1 MPPNSEIEKLERRWK
16 DNPMGTGFAPYAEA
30 LRKQGEVELARDV
43 LRQGLENHPDH
54 IPGNI
59 VLGRCCL
66 DLVEDGPAEGAFRH
80 VLDLDVENV
89 IALKALAEI
98 TERQGRLGEAVDWLT
113 RLVASDPNNDEAV
126 AHLAR
131 VEASR
136 AAAAAAASRPLTPS
150 GAQAVPPMPEPELAE
165 AAASAEDQPAK
176 ADASVPAW
184 EEAAVEDQE
193 IIEASLSETLLVTG
207 LAPSPEPPAE
217 PALES
222 DAEAETVEIEQR
234 RGAPEPEPEPEPEAE
249 PDEPES
255 VPGLLVS
262 EIDSSAASS
271 DVVVEGIELE
281 QPPEIGAAEGAGL
294 DRVEGLTG
302 SAAYIVGVETEDGIE
317 LSAAPS
323 SEFQAPD
330 DSSSL
335 MSLSSSG
342 GESEFQTPDSA
353 LELSPA
359 SSGGSEFQ
367 TPDVSEQ
374 LSGSWERQ
382 ERGDEPPEPDSEPSF
397 TLGTAS
403 LELPPEPGS
412 ALPEGVEP
420 EVDEGAA
427 AAAQGEVQVRDEA
440 APEVPSVPEAEA
452 AQPVAETTASTPPA
466 ADAEAHVTEEA
477 PQEEVE
483 APRAGP
489 GSPRTS
495 ELRLI
500 YPDEADQPAPPKVR
514 RISQEVPAVVIP
526 AASSTEPVLREPEP
540 VMTESMAE
548 LYARQGHVT
557 EALKVYRAL
566 AAQQPGESKFRDRIR
581 ELEAAQAPRPKKTGV
596 AAVETG
602 GESVESFFRSLASAR
617 PGLMGLAAAAA
628 EQGQPSGKGAPT
640 RPASDSL
647 SLSAIF
653 GEEPAR
659 TQSPPPPEPP
669 QPAAADAFSFDQFFG
684 KPGPESSGSEGE
696 SGKPSD
702 EDLDQFQSWL
712 KGLKR

>member
-30 LRKQGEVELARDV
+30 LRKQGEVDLARDV

-66 DLVEDGPAEGAFRH
+66 DLVEDGPAETAFRH

-98 TERQGRLGEAVDWLT
+98 TERQGRLDEAVDWLT

-136 AAAAAAASRPLTPS
+136 AAAAAAATRPLTPS
-150 GAQAVPPMPEPELAE
+150 GAQAVPPMPEPEVV
-165 AAASAEDQPAK
+165 AAAPSVEDQPAG
-176 ADASVPAW
+176 AEASAPAW
-184 EEAAVEDQE
+184 EAAPVEAPE
-193 IIEASLSETLLVTG
+193 IVEASLSETLLVADLT
-207 LAPSPEPPAE
+207 PVSEPPVE
-217 PALES
+217 PTM
-222 DAEAETVEIEQR
+222 AEAETLEMVQHQ
-234 RGAPEPEPEPEPEAE
+234 GEPEPVAE
-249 PDEPES
+249 SETGPTAPES

-262 EIDSSAASS
+262 EIDSSAVSS
-271 DVVVEGIELE
+271 DIVVEGIEIE
-281 QPPEIGAAEGAGL
+281 EPPEIGAEEDSGL
-294 DRVEGLTG
+294 SRVEGLTG
-302 SAAYIVGVETEDGIE
+302 SAAYIVGVEKEDSIE
-317 LSAAPS
+317 LSASPS
-323 SEFQAPD
+323 SEFHAPD

-335 MSLSSSG
+335 AALSSSAA
-342 GESEFQTPDSA
+342 ESEFQTPDSS

-374 LSGSWERQ
+374 LSGSWESQ
-382 ERGDEPPEPDSEPSF
+382 SGSDEPAEPESEPSF

-420 EVDEGAA
+420 EVDEVAA
-427 AAAQGEVQVRDEA
+427 TAEA
-440 APEVPSVPEAEA
+440 ARAAEPEMASEAVSPPEAEA
-452 AQPVAETTASTPPA
+452 APPMAEAVTPASAA
-466 ADAEAHVTEEA
+466 ADFEAPVVEEA
-477 PQEEVE
+477 PREEAE
-483 APRAGP
+483 APRSPGP
-489 GSPRTS
+489 GSSRTS

-500 YPDEADQPAPPKVR
+500 YPDDTDQPEPPKVR
-514 RISQEVPAVVIP
+514 RISQEVPAIVIP

-548 LYARQGHVT
+548 LYARQGHAA

-566 AAQQPGESKFRDRIR
+566 AAQQPGEAKFRDRIR

-596 AAVETG
+596 AAIETG

-628 EQGQPSGKGAPT
+628 EQGRPTGKGAPT

-659 TQSPPPPEPP
+659 TQPPPPPESPP
-669 QPAAADAFSFDQFFG
+669 PAAADAFSFDQFFG
-684 KPGPESSGSEGE
+684 KPAPESSGPSGE
-696 SGKPSD
+696 AGKPSD

>member
-30 LRKQGEVELARDV
+30 LRKQGEVDLARDV

-66 DLVEDGPAEGAFRH
+66 DLVEDGPAETAFRH

-98 TERQGRLGEAVDWLT
+98 TERQGRLDEAVDWLT

-126 AHLAR
+126 AHLGR

-136 AAAAAAASRPLTPS
+136 AAAAAAATRPLTPS
-150 GAQAVPPMPEPELAE
+150 GAQAVPPMPEPEVAE
-165 AAASAEDQPAK
+165 AASSLEDESAGIEAGRPAG
-176 ADASVPAW
+176 
-184 EEAAVEDQE
+184 EAAPVEALE
-193 IIEASLSETLLVTG
+193 IIEASLSETLLVADA
-207 LAPSPEPPAE
+207 APISEPPME
-217 PALES
+217 PAPES
-222 DAEAETVEIEQR
+222 AAEATAEAETLEIEQR
-234 RGAPEPEPEPEPEAE
+234 REEPQPDEGQDEPEP
-249 PDEPES
+249 

-262 EIDSSAASS
+262 EIDSSGVSS

-281 QPPEIGAAEGAGL
+281 EAPEIGAEAETGL

-302 SAAYIVGVETEDGIE
+302 SAAYIVGVEKEDSIE
-317 LSAAPS
+317 LSASPS
-323 SEFQAPD
+323 SEFQQPD

-335 MSLSSSG
+335 TALSGSAS
-342 GESEFQTPDSA
+342 ESEFQTPDSS

-374 LSGSWERQ
+374 LSGSWESQQ
-382 ERGDEPPEPDSEPSF
+382 EGDEPAEPESEPSF

-412 ALPEGVEP
+412 VLPEGIEP
-420 EVDEGAA
+420 EVDEAA
-427 AAAQGEVQVRDEA
+427 ATAEA
-440 APEVPSVPEAEA
+440 APAAEPEATAEVVSSPEA
-452 AQPVAETTASTPPA
+452 DAVQPSAEAVTPAAPA
-466 ADAEAHVTEEA
+466 ADSGAPVVEEA
-477 PQEEVE
+477 PQEAAE
-483 APRAGP
+483 APSTAGP
-489 GSPRTS
+489 GSSRTS

-500 YPDEADQPAPPKVR
+500 YPEDADQPEAPKVR
-514 RISQEVPAVVIP
+514 RISQEVPAIVIP
-526 AASSTEPVLREPEP
+526 AASPTDPVLREPEP

-566 AAQQPGESKFRDRIR
+566 AAQQPGEAKFRDRIR

-596 AAVETG
+596 AAAETG

-628 EQGQPSGKGAPT
+628 EQGRPTGKGAPT

-659 TQSPPPPEPP
+659 TQPPPPPESPP
-669 QPAAADAFSFDQFFG
+669 PAAADAFSFDQFFG
-684 KPGPESSGSEGE
+684 KPAPESSGPERE
-696 SGKPSD
+696 SGRSSD